1 MNAIEKTIAQVAI
14 EQAVAFALFQ
24 LFSDKLI
31 GLETVQQLTSV
42 QDRLCHSIEVHA
54 VSHSG
59 LKDFIIAFHHD
70 EFVMTFE
77 EKHARIKAS
86 VEAAFAR

>member
-14 EQAVAFALFQ
+14 EQATAFAMFQ
-24 LFSDKLI
+24 LYSDKVI
-31 GLETVQQLTSV
+31 SLEAMQQLMSV
-42 QDRLCHSIEVHA
+42 QGRLCHSIEVHA